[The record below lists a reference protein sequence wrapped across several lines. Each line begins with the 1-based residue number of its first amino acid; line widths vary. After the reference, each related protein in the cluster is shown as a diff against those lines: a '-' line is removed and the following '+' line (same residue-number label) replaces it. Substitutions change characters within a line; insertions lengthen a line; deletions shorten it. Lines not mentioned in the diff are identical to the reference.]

1 MSDLIVLKR
10 VAVDGQLKRLME
22 TRVEKGP
29 SQDPDELRYAVLFYP
44 SLHHLCEGLFHNPE
58 KYVGLFNVAE
68 VKELGATG
76 LALSERYRIVQDRF
90 HEAHAQLNRRA
101 RGYQL
106 YGPAPRERAEQG
118 AAVLSRLR
126 AAVADGVDGND
137 PKGAAIRDGC
147 GVGAI
152 IRFDSPVDVQRA
164 LRMARVVLMDPEH
177 AQVFEEAC
185 LPLAAFQR
193 LVQEALAG
201 LEAALLAGPGDASL
215 QARAN
220 RAAAQLELE
229 CIAGMALAVVAT
241 ALGREKRDELRALW
255 PSTTRKATA
264 AAAATPQEV
273 DGTVSTV
280 NGSLVPAANSN
291 TNSSTTGT
299 PLGREAGKTT
309 EVPLLQPLFG
319 TSLPKPMIAGAAGSG
334 SSNGANGTAT
344 ALLAAPVSSA
354 VNGTANGTS
363 HP

>member
-1 MSDLIVLKR
+1 M
-10 VAVDGQLKRLME
+10 
-22 TRVEKGP
+22 
-29 SQDPDELRYAVLFYP
+29 
-44 SLHHLCEGLFHNPE
+44 
-58 KYVGLFNVAE
+58 
-68 VKELGATG
+68 
-76 LALSERYRIVQDRF
+76 
-90 HEAHAQLNRRA
+90 
-101 RGYQL
+101 
-106 YGPAPRERAEQG
+106 
-118 AAVLSRLR
+118 
-126 AAVADGVDGND
+126 
-137 PKGAAIRDGC
+137 
-147 GVGAI
+147 I
-152 IRFDSPVDVQRA
+152 IRFTSPVDVQRA

-177 AQVFEEAC
+177 AQVFEDAC

-193 LVQEALAG
+193 MVQEALAG

-215 QARAN
+215 QALAN

-344 ALLAAPVSSA
+344 ALFAAPVSNG
-354 VNGTANGTS
+354 VNGTANGTP

>member
-1 MSDLIVLKR
+1 MPDLIELKR

-22 TRVEKGP
+22 ARMEKGP
-29 SQDPDELRYAVLFYP
+29 SQDPDELRYSVLFYP
-44 SLHHLCEGLFHNPE
+44 SLQHLCEGLFNNPE

-76 LALSERYRIVQDRF
+76 LALAERYRVVQDRF
-90 HEAHAQLNRRA
+90 HEAHAQVNRRT
-101 RGYQL
+101 RVYQL

-118 AAVLSRLR
+118 AAVLLRLR

-137 PKGAAIRDGC
+137 PKGAAIREGC
-147 GVGAI
+147 GVGMT

-255 PSTTRKATA
+255 PATTRKSMA
-264 AAAATPQEV
+264 AASTPQEV

-280 NGSLVPAANSN
+280 NGSLVPVGNSN
-291 TNSSTTGT
+291 SNGNTTST

-319 TSLPKPMIAGAAGSG
+319 TSVPKPMVAGGA
-334 SSNGANGTAT
+334 SNGANGTVT
-344 ALLAAPVSSA
+344 ALLAAPGSNG
-354 VNGTANGTS
+354 VNGTANGAS